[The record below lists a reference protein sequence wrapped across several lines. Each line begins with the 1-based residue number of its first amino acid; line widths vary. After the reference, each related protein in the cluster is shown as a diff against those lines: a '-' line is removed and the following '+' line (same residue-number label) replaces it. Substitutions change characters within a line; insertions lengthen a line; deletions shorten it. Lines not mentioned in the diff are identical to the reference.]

1 MTMTDH
7 LIKPLPAFSRQPV
20 LHAAPLDVNELLT
33 EMTGMLDR
41 LIGAT
46 SYVAL
51 APAAN
56 LSMALADRGQVEQVV
71 MNLVVNA
78 RNAMP
83 SGGSVTIETADVEL
97 ENSPFHEETV
107 TPGHYVMLAITD
119 SGPGMTEESQQHGSE
134 PFSASKETGPGTGLD
149 LSTTYGIVK
158 QSHGYTWVYSEPGR
172 GTTFK
177 VYLPRA
183 NRDGPL
189 PAFRPL
195 IATPGKSAL
204 GTVLLVD
211 DDAGVRHFSKR
222 ILDDAGYRVFEAA
235 NGDAAERLFA
245 QHADSIDLVVTDL
258 IMPGCGGTE
267 LLGRLRLRAPAV
279 RVLYMSGYRESVAQ
293 RTGMDRGLPFVEK
306 PFTVEGFARR
316 VREALNR

>member
-1 MTMTDH
+1 MTNH
-7 LIKPLPAFSRQPV
+7 LTKPLPAFTRQQV
-20 LHAAPLDVNELLT
+20 LHAAPFDVNELLT

-51 APAAN
+51 TLAPG
-56 LSMALADRGQVEQVV
+56 LSRALADRGQVEQVV

-83 SGGSVTIETADVEL
+83 QGGSVTIETADVEL
-97 ENSPFHEETV
+97 ENSPFHEEAV
-107 TPGHYVMLAITD
+107 TQGHYVMVAITD
-119 SGPGMTEESQQHGSE
+119 SGSRMTKG
-134 PFSASKETGPGTGLD
+134 SKETGHGTGPG
-149 LSTTYGIVK
+149 LSATYDIVK
-158 QSHGYTWVYSEPGR
+158 QSNGYTWVYSEPGR

-183 NRDGPL
+183 DGEVPL
-189 PAFRPL
+189 PAVSPA
-195 IATPGKSAL
+195 IATPAKSASE
-204 GTVLLVD
+204 TVLLVD
-211 DDAGVRHFSKR
+211 DDAGVRQFSKR
-222 ILDDAGYRVFEAA
+222 ILDNAVYRVFEAA

-245 QHADSIDLVVTDL
+245 QHADSIDLVVTDV

-279 RVLYMSGYRESVAQ
+279 RVLYMSGYPEAVAQ
-293 RTGMDRGLPFVEK
+293 RTGIDRGLPFVEK
-306 PFTVEGFARR
+306 PFTVEGFARG

>member
-1 MTMTDH
+1 MTNH
-7 LIKPLPAFSRQPV
+7 LTKPLPAFTRQQV

-51 APAAN
+51 ALAPN
-56 LSMALADRGQVEQVV
+56 LPLALADRGQVEQVV

-78 RNAMP
+78 RSAMP
-83 SGGSVTIETADVEL
+83 HGGSVTIETAAVEL
-97 ENSPFHEETV
+97 ENSPFHEEAV
-107 TPGHYVMLAITD
+107 TQGHYVMLAITD
-119 SGPGMTEESQQHGSE
+119 SGSGMTKDSQRHVSE
-134 PFSASKETGPGTGLD
+134 PLFASKETGHGAALGP
-149 LSTTYGIVK
+149 STTYDIVK
-158 QSHGYTWVYSEPGR
+158 QSNGYTWVYSEPGR

-183 NRDGPL
+183 NRDDPL
-189 PAFRPL
+189 PAFSPM
-195 IATPGKSAL
+195 IATPGKSASA
-204 GTVLLVD
+204 TVLLVD
-211 DDAGVRHFSKR
+211 DDAGVRQFSKR
-222 ILDDAGYRVFEAA
+222 ILDGAGYRVFEAA
-235 NGDAAERLFA
+235 NGDAAETLFA
-245 QHADSIDLVVTDL
+245 QHADSIDLVVTDV

-279 RVLYMSGYRESVAQ
+279 RVLYMSGYRESVSQ
-293 RTGMDRGLPFVEK
+293 RTGIDRGLPFVEK
-306 PFTVEGFARR
+306 PFTVDGFVRR

>member
-1 MTMTDH
+1 MTNH
-7 LIKPLPAFSRQPV
+7 LTKPLPAFTRQQV

-51 APAAN
+51 ALAPD
-56 LSMALADRGQVEQVV
+56 LSLALADRGQVEQVV

-83 SGGSVTIETADVEL
+83 RGGSVTIETADIEL
-97 ENSPFHEETV
+97 ENSAFHEEAIAQ
-107 TPGHYVMLAITD
+107 GHYVMLAITD
-119 SGPGMTEESQQHGSE
+119 SGSGMTKESQRHVSE
-134 PFSASKETGPGTGLD
+134 PFFTSKETGHGTGLD
-149 LSTTYGIVK
+149 LSTTYDIVK
-158 QSHGYTWVYSEPGR
+158 QSNGYTWVYSEPGR

-183 NRDGPL
+183 NGDRLLKSFSPV
-189 PAFRPL
+189 
-195 IATPGKSAL
+195 IATPVKSASE
-204 GTVLLVD
+204 TVLLVD
-211 DDAGVRHFSKR
+211 DDAGVRQFSKR

-245 QHADSIDLVVTDL
+245 QHADSIDLVVTDV

-279 RVLYMSGYRESVAQ
+279 RVLYMSGYPESVAQ
-293 RTGMDRGLPFVEK
+293 RAGIDHGLPFVEK
-306 PFTVEGFARR
+306 PFTVAGF
-316 VREALNR
+316 VRGVRDALNR